1 MAAGV
6 NLLKL
11 FDRDF
16 GVDGRVL
23 EFLVSEQLL
32 DEADLGPVLQHVRGA
47 TVNGSVL
54 KRVIDEWHLDKA

>member
-11 FDRDF
+11 LDADF
-16 GVDGRVL
+16 GIDRGGV

-32 DEADLGPVLQHVRGA
+32 DEADVGPVLQHVRGA
-47 TVNGSVL
+47 GVAQHVAAAFL
-54 KRVIDEWHLDKA
+54 